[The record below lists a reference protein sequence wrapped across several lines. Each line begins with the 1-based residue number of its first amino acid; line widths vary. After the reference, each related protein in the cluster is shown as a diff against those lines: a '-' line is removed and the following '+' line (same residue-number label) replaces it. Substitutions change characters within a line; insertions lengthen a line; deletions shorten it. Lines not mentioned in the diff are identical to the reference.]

1 MARGKLLNKRCK
13 NGTRRN
19 KKTKKCEKILNPK
32 AKTFSMKKKRLN
44 PKAKSFSMKKK
55 LNPNAKSFNLETI
68 PKETVSGVV
77 TGIKGME
84 SMTEKAISSL
94 PKMKTPKKSKKS
106 SKGLR
111 RSKRRNPWIAH
122 LSAFRKAHPG
132 MKLSS
137 AMKAARKSYKKV

>member
-19 KKTKKCEKILNPK
+19 KKTKKCEKKLNPK

-44 PKAKSFSMKKK
+44 PKAKTFSMG
-55 LNPNAKSFNLETI
+55 KSLESI
-68 PKETVSGVV
+68 PRKTVSEVV

-94 PKMKTPKKSKKS
+94 PKMKTAKKSKKS
-106 SKGLR
+106 PKGLR
-111 RSKRRNPWIAH
+111 RSKRRNPWMAH
-122 LSAFRKAHPG
+122 LSAYRKAHPG

-137 AMKAARKSYKKV
+137 AMKAAKKTYKKV

>member
-19 KKTKKCEKILNPK
+19 KKTKKCEKRLNPK

-44 PKAKSFSMKKK
+44 PKAKTFSP
-55 LNPNAKSFNLETI
+55 LTI
-68 PKETVSGVV
+68 PKKTVSGVV
-77 TGIKGME
+77 TGIKGIE
-84 SMTEKAISSL
+84 NMTEKAISSL

-137 AMKAARKSYKKV
+137 AMKAAKKTYKKV

>member
-1 MARGKLLNKRCK
+1 MARGKLVNKRCK

-19 KKTKKCEKILNPK
+19 KKTKKCEKRLNPK

-44 PKAKSFSMKKK
+44 PKAKSFSMKKR
-55 LNPNAKSFNLETI
+55 LNPKATSFNPFTI
-68 PKETVSGVV
+68 PKQTVSGVI

-94 PKMKTPKKSKKS
+94 PKMNSTKSKKSKKS
-106 SKGLR
+106 VNGKS
-111 RSKRRNPWIAH
+111 RNPWMVH

-132 MKLSS
+132 MKMKS
-137 AMKAARKSYKKV
+137 AMKEAKKTYKKV

>member
-1 MARGKLLNKRCK
+1 MARGKLVNKRCK

-19 KKTKKCEKILNPK
+19 KKTKKCE
-32 AKTFSMKKKRLN
+32 KRLN

-137 AMKAARKSYKKV
+137 AMKAAKKTYKKV

>member
-1 MARGKLLNKRCK
+1 MARGKLVNKRCK

-19 KKTKKCEKILNPK
+19 KKTKKCV
-32 AKTFSMKKKRLN
+32 KRLN

-55 LNPNAKSFNLETI
+55 RLNPKAKTFSPLTL
-68 PKETVSGVV
+68 PKHTVSGVV
-77 TGIKGME
+77 TGIKDME
-84 SMTEKAISSL
+84 KMTEKAISSL
-94 PKMKTPKKSKKS
+94 PKMKTTKKSKKS

-111 RSKRRNPWIAH
+111 QSKRRNPWMAH

-137 AMKAARKSYKKV
+137 AMKAAAKSYKKV

>member
-1 MARGKLLNKRCK
+1 MARGKLVNKRCK

-19 KKTKKCEKILNPK
+19 KKTKKCEKRLNPK
-32 AKTFSMKKKRLN
+32 AKTFSMKKKGLN

-55 LNPNAKSFNLETI
+55 LNPNATSFNPLTI
-68 PKETVSGVV
+68 PKKTVSGVV

-106 SKGLR
+106 VKG
-111 RSKRRNPWIAH
+111 KHKNPWIAH

>member
-1 MARGKLLNKRCK
+1 MARGKLVNKRCK

-19 KKTKKCEKILNPK
+19 KKTKKCEKRLNPK
-32 AKTFSMKKKRLN
+32 AKTFSMKKKGLN

-55 LNPNAKSFNLETI
+55 LNPNATSFNPLTI
-68 PKETVSGVV
+68 PKKTVSGVV

-137 AMKAARKSYKKV
+137 AMKAARKTYKKV

>member
-1 MARGKLLNKRCK
+1 MARGKLVNKRCK

-19 KKTKKCEKILNPK
+19 KKTKKCEKRLNPK
-32 AKTFSMKKKRLN
+32 AKTFSMKKKGLN

-55 LNPNAKSFNLETI
+55 LNPKATSFNPFTI
-68 PKETVSGVV
+68 PKQTVSGVV

-94 PKMKTPKKSKKS
+94 PKMKATKSKKS
-106 SKGLR
+106 ATG
-111 RSKRRNPWIAH
+111 KRRNPWMAH

-137 AMKAARKSYKKV
+137 AMKAAKKTYKKV